1 MIILKLLGNIF
12 SVGAVTQTS
21 DGRWVGAVWVP
32 NSEHASGVGN
42 GPTPE
47 ASIEAAK
54 QDYRVSVLY
63 ATKVFIEEEGTE
75 RT

>member
-1 MIILKLLGNIF
+1 
-12 SVGAVTQTS
+12 
-21 DGRWVGAVWVP
+21 
-32 NSEHASGVGN
+32 VGN

-54 QDYRVSVLY
+54 QNYEDSVLY

-75 RT
+75 KT

>member
-1 MIILKLLGNIF
+1 MGILKLLGSMF

-32 NSEHASGVGN
+32 NAEHASGVGN
-42 GPTPE
+42 GSTPE

-54 QDYRVSVLY
+54 QDAAKALY
-63 ATKVFIEEEGTE
+63 AVESVEPTVVD
-75 RT
+75 